1 MWDLIHTILPE
12 AHKIPEYNILHDQ
25 LKKEFLDEGIPIV
38 NQLIQQSIDGQ
49 PYSLTGTEL
58 TQKMVDKFNT
68 VVSLQSF
75 ILAHS
80 LQVAHKD
87 YHQAQRI
94 FILTLVASIISL
106 LAAIFTMVYARSKVF
121 IPLIQARS
129 QILRLAAYD
138 DEAQGT

>member
-1 MWDLIHTILPE
+1 M
-12 AHKIPEYNILHDQ
+12 
-25 LKKEFLDEGIPIV
+25 DEGIPIV

-87 YHQAQRI
+87 YHQAQR
-94 FILTLVASIISL
+94 TL
-106 LAAIFTMVYARSKVF
+106 F
-121 IPLIQARS
+121 
-129 QILRLAAYD
+129 
-138 DEAQGT
+138 